1 MKQKLFILSVFATVI
16 LSACGSSVTGDD
28 VIASFKKAGLEAE
41 NSYAMT
47 KDDYGP
53 APYVCTGT
61 RFLIPSIGA
70 DNGGRIFICDNA
82 EDLALLKNYYDEL
95 GKSSALFFS
104 WTFTKGDVLVQIN
117 GDLPEEKARQYE
129 AAIP

>member
-1 MKQKLFILSVFATVI
+1 MKNKLLVI
-16 LSACGSSVTGDD
+16 IIVMAAIISGCASQVTGDD
-28 VIASFKKAGLEAE
+28 VVAAFKDAGLEAE
-41 NSYAMT
+41 STYAMT
-47 KDDYGP
+47 KDDYGFG
-53 APYVCTGT
+53 PYVCTGT

-82 EDLALLKNYYDEL
+82 EDLAVLKNYYDEL
-95 GKSSALFFS
+95 GRSSAVFFS
-104 WTFTKGDVLVQIN
+104 WTFVKGDVLVQIN